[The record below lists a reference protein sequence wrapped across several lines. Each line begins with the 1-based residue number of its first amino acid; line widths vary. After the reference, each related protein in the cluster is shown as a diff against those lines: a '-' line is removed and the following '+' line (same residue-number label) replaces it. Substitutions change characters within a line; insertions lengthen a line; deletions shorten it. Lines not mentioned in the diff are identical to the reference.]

1 MKKSVKEN
9 EECPKGITSK
19 DGYSIELDR
28 ETLEKTII
36 YHNPKSSYV
45 TLTNGEHGVRV
56 DVVGYEWLAFW
67 SAKNNAPFVCIEP
80 WHSHGDFT
88 KVDVPFE
95 QREGTI
101 LLDPD
106 HSYTTSYYIEL
117 V

>member
-1 MKKSVKEN
+1 MEN
-9 EECPKGITSK
+9 
-19 DGYSIELDR
+19 
-28 ETLEKTII
+28 KTILFE
-36 YHNPKSSYV
+36 YPKSAFV
-45 TLTNGEHGVRV
+45 TLTNGKHGVKV
-56 DVVGYEWLAFW
+56 GVVGYRWLAFW
-67 SAKNNAPFVCIEP
+67 TKMDAPYICIEP

-95 QREGTI
+95 QREGTT